1 MKKKIIS
8 AVTAFI
14 ALICVLFTP
23 GLFKDSERSFIILKN
38 DELKEL
44 EETTAEEVDPLY
56 VLNLSS
62 KKYHKKDC
70 IHVKGISNK
79 NCYKTSNLEFII
91 SRGYTKC
98 SVCFKK

>member
-1 MKKKIIS
+1 M
-8 AVTAFI
+8 
-14 ALICVLFTP
+14 
-23 GLFKDSERSFIILKN
+23 DSEENFITLQN

-44 EETTAEEVDPLY
+44 AETTAEELNPLY

-62 KKYHKKDC
+62 KKYHKTDC
-70 IHVKGISNK
+70 IHVKGISEK
-79 NCYKTSNLEFII
+79 NCYKTSNMEYIT